1 MSSEALFDKV
11 EVPLI
16 DYAINDPFRVK
27 LEEILV
33 EPIMDLR
40 IEAALPPIV
49 IVKPPLLSGEL
60 VRLSIIEEFWEK
72 GISFDD
78 VLTAVPMINQR
89 LIIVSKKKIEVLER
103 KLKYLR
109 RIIVTEKPRIYR
121 VEIKPIQRRNVPD
134 DLRNAFT
141 IKIKIRREL
150 TPELKEI
157 IENRLTKEL
166 RITRLVKRMEIVRD
180 YRASLELEL
189 ILSEIERRLGL
200 RRLGGRPPRR
210 AR

>member
-49 IVKPPLLSGEL
+49 IVEPPLLSGEL

-72 GISFDD
+72 GISFDNI
-78 VLTAVPMINQR
+78 LTAVPMINRQ

-150 TPELKEI
+150 TPESKEI

>member
-49 IVKPPLLSGEL
+49 IVEPPLLSGEL

-78 VLTAVPMINQR
+78 ILTAVPMINRQ

-150 TPELKEI
+150 TPESKEI

>member
-1 MSSEALFDKV
+1 MSSEALFEKV

-16 DYAINDPFRVK
+16 DYTINDPFRIK

-40 IEAALPPIV
+40 VEATLPPII
-49 IVKPPLLSGEL
+49 IVEPPLLSGEL

-78 VLTAVPMINQR
+78 VLTAVPMINEE
-89 LIIVSKKKIEVLER
+89 LFTVSKKKIEIVER
-103 KLKYLR
+103 KLRYLR
-109 RIIVTEKPRIYR
+109 RVIVTEKPRIYR

-189 ILSEIERRLGL
+189 IISEIERRLGL
-200 RRLGGRPPRR
+200 RRLGGRLPRR

>member
-49 IVKPPLLSGEL
+49 IVEPPLLSGEL

-78 VLTAVPMINQR
+78 VLTAVPMINRQ

-150 TPELKEI
+150 TPESKEI